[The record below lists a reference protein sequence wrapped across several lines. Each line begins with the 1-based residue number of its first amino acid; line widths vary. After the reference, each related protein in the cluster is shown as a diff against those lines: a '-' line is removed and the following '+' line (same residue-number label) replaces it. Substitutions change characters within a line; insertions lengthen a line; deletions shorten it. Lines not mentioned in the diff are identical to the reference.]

1 MQKAEA
7 SWNQCFFLPFEK
19 PERCWEVSSK
29 EKERQEGFKRKKRKG
44 EEAAGPRREEQ
55 WDPCSCAVIVP
66 QVGDK
71 TLYRVIA

>member
-1 MQKAEA
+1 MKSTDRKQTLLHYLVKVIAE
-7 SWNQCFFLPFEK
+7 K
-19 PERCWEVSSK
+19 Y
-29 EKERQEGFKRKKRKG
+29 KRKKRKG
-44 EEAAGPRREEQ
+44 EEAAGLRREEQ